1 MVKLKVIYDAWV
13 EVGKDP
19 RFRGKWL
26 SDEMWYRLMIN
37 VFPNLRTL
45 GVDRGKMNQAIS
57 KCGSDLGNFE
67 TNSMGMFKT
76 VVNSMQDPF
85 AEKQSDGSFPKR
97 HTSLYY
103 VTDIGEPVECPSQ
116 GNTSFQG
123 ILKDFEVHATRVRQS
138 HRETVNYDSINDV
151 LQAALQ
157 ERQQGTQQEHGHPA
171 SRHLEEQDYWD
182 SSEAKKLFIGD
193 KDSDKSVRDIMENHI
208 ATMQHVSWY
217 PEGWR
222 KVVEQHDKDN
232 LCMQH
237 TTYMLLDREVK
248 FFAYRTSMLWI
259 I

>member
-85 AEKQSDGSFPKR
+85 AEKKSDGSFPKR
-97 HTSLYY
+97 HMSL
-103 VTDIGEPVECPSQ
+103 
-116 GNTSFQG
+116 
-123 ILKDFEVHATRVRQS
+123 
-138 HRETVNYDSINDV
+138 
-151 LQAALQ
+151 
-157 ERQQGTQQEHGHPA
+157 
-171 SRHLEEQDYWD
+171 
-182 SSEAKKLFIGD
+182 
-193 KDSDKSVRDIMENHI
+193 
-208 ATMQHVSWY
+208 
-217 PEGWR
+217 
-222 KVVEQHDKDN
+222 
-232 LCMQH
+232 
-237 TTYMLLDREVK
+237 
-248 FFAYRTSMLWI
+248 
-259 I
+259 